1 MTTLHMLIV
10 PSAWWLSQH
19 HGEHGLPEKTCK
31 STNSGVQELQD
42 IGKSPSS
49 STCLHAEAFPY
60 AATHVW
66 LAVQY
71 LPAADHIVV
80 IKDGRISAQGGYAE
94 LKAAG
99 VDFAKFEAASKS
111 TALSAYQCHGS
122 GPCVS
127 ISFVAD
133 AALLAQKCWG
143 RLWQP

>member
-1 MTTLHMLIV
+1 M
-10 PSAWWLSQH
+10 P
-19 HGEHGLPEKTCK
+19 
-31 STNSGVQELQD
+31 
-42 IGKSPSS
+42 PSS
-49 STCLHAEAFPY
+49 STCLHAGAFPY

-111 TALSAYQCHGS
+111 TAFSAHQCRGS
-122 GPCVS
+122 GPCISVS
-127 ISFVAD
+127 CVAD
-133 AALLAQKCWG
+133 AARLAQKFWG
-143 RLWQP
+143 RLRQP